1 MADDRFARGADVLE
15 KLMGFRVTPEQTTDD
30 FARMTIE
37 HLFGDVW
44 TRPGLPLRDRSL
56 VTVTALTVLGR
67 EQELRM
73 HLRGALRAGIS
84 RDEIRELMLHLAH
97 YGGWP
102 VAVAGL
108 RAASEVFAEA
118 DAKK

>member
-1 MADDRFARGADVLE
+1 MLDR
-15 KLMGFRVTPEQTTDD
+15 LMGFRPTPEQTGDD
-30 FARMTIE
+30 FARVTVE

-44 TRPGLPLRDRSL
+44 TRPGLALRERSL
-56 VTVTALTVLGR
+56 ATVTALTVLGR
-67 EQELRM
+67 EQELKM
-73 HLRGALRAGIS
+73 HLRGALRVGVS

-108 RAASEVFAEA
+108 RVAAAVFAEA
-118 DAKK
+118 DAAV

>member
-1 MADDRFARGADVLE
+1 MLE
-15 KLMGFRVTPEQTTDD
+15 KLMGFRATPEQTTDD

-44 TRPGLPLRDRSL
+44 TRPGLALRDRSL
-56 VTVTALTVLGR
+56 ITVTSLTVLGR
-67 EQELRM
+67 DQELRM

-84 RDEIRELMLHLAH
+84 RDEIREVMLHLAH

-102 VAVAGL
+102 IAVAGL
-108 RAASEVFAEA
+108 RAVGEIFAEA
-118 DAKK
+118 DAAK